1 MRPMADF
8 LLARPR
14 DVPDHSGYRGG
25 RDAEGRLHIALPQA
39 PQPSQVR
46 FHKGRVAMRVLG
58 LPYGFTFVF
67 PDFPFATSQMEH
79 LTSSWPF
86 LSTLPWCTSCKEKT
100 TTKNEVKT

>member
-46 FHKGRVAMRVLG
+46 FHKGLVAMRVLG

-67 PDFPFATSQMEH
+67 HDLPFVTSIMEH
-79 LTSSWPF
+79 LTSLWTL
-86 LSTLPWCTSCKEKT
+86 LSILPGCTSCKET
-100 TTKNEVKT
+100 TQRRIEC